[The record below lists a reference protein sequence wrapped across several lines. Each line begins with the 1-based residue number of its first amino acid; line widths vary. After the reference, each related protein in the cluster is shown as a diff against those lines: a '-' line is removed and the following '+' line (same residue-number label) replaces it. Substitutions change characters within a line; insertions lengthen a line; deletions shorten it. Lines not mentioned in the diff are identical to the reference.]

1 MTETQILD
9 AEVVETE
16 EGTELV
22 AVEAGTLFH
31 KNDPLDALEEARRV
45 ATGLAQTIKD
55 GGMVDRI
62 DGKDFVKVEGWR
74 TLGSIL
80 GVVPREVSMTQ
91 IEGGWQA
98 TVEAVTLDGRIV
110 GRATSS
116 CTKEEKK
123 RANAP
128 TFELQGMAATR
139 ATSRALRGP
148 LGFVMQ
154 IAGFQATSAEE
165 MSEAGANADPDAQW
179 DVLPPDAAF
188 AATIHSARWVNAK
201 GKDKILAIALVAN
214 KGGGLPAG
222 EKLWLEPGR
231 PDYKQFV
238 QHVCGG
244 VEPPVSGSLDALAGK
259 AFDLTVTL
267 NGQWRNY
274 SISAASPVEA

>member
-1 MTETQILD
+1 MTEQILE
-9 AEVVETE
+9 AEVVETDA
-16 EGTELV
+16 GTELV
-22 AVEAGTLFH
+22 HQAGTLFH
-31 KNDPLDALEEARRV
+31 KNDPLEALDEAKRV

-55 GGMVDRI
+55 GGMVDCI
-62 DGKDFVKVEGWR
+62 DGKEFVKVEGWR

-80 GVVPREVSMTQ
+80 GVVPRETAMVQ
-91 IEGGWQA
+91 IDQGWQA
-98 TVEAVTLDGRIV
+98 TVEAVTLDGRVV

-165 MSEAGANADPDAQW
+165 MSEVRADADPEAQW
-179 DVLPPDAAF
+179 DVLPPDAPF
-188 AATIHSARWVNAK
+188 AAAIHSAKWINAK

-214 KGGGLPAG
+214 GNGGLPAG

-231 PDYKQFV
+231 ADYQQFV

-244 VEPPVSGSLDALAGK
+244 MEPPVGGSLDALK
-259 AFDLTVTL
+259 DKPFDLTVSL
-267 NGQWRNY
+267 NGKWRNF
-274 SISAASPVEA
+274 SIGAATPPEA

>member
-1 MTETQILD
+1 MTEQILD

-16 EGTELV
+16 PGVEVVT
-22 AVEAGTLFH
+22 VEAGTLFH

-80 GVVPREVSMTQ
+80 GVVPREVAMVP

-98 TVEAVTLDGRIV
+98 TFEAVTLDGRVV

-139 ATSRALRGP
+139 ATSRALRAP

-154 IAGFQATSAEE
+154 LAGFQATSAEE
-165 MSEAGANADPDAQW
+165 MSEVAANAEPDAQW
-179 DVLPPDAAF
+179 GVLPPDAPF
-188 AATIHSARWVNAK
+188 AATVHSAKWIKAK

-214 KGGGLPAG
+214 RNGGLPAG

-244 VEPPVSGSLDALAGK
+244 IEPPVGGSLDALAGE

-267 NGQWRNY
+267 NGEWRNY
-274 SISAASPVEA
+274 SIAAATPVEA